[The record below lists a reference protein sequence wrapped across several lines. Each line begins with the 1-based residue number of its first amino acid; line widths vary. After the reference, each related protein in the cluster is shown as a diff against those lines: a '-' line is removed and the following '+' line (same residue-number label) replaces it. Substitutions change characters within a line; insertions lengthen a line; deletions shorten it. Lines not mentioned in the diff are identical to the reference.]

1 MHYLIWNCMAS
12 SKMYSMIQKIN
23 LDKIGIG
30 ASLLCAIHCAALP
43 VLFTTLPLLGVEL
56 LENEKVELGFILF
69 SLVVGSV
76 ALYNGYKKHHR
87 KKLPLALFIMGMSL
101 LFFANFYL
109 EEGAETLVK
118 MLGAATIIWAHVRN
132 WQGCRQCDVC
142 KLNVNMEVN
151 LNTNQYHEKLN
162 RK

>member
-1 MHYLIWNCMAS
+1 
-12 SKMYSMIQKIN
+12 MIQKIN

-76 ALYNGYKKHHR
+76 ALYNGYKKHHH
-87 KKLPLALFIMGMSL
+87 KKPLALFITGISL
-101 LFFANFYL
+101 LLFANFFL
-109 EEGAETLVK
+109 EESTETIVK
-118 MLGAATIIWAHVRN
+118 MAGAATIILAHVLN
-132 WQGCRQCDVC
+132 WRGCRQCQIC
-142 KLNVNMEVN
+142 
-151 LNTNQYHEKLN
+151 T
-162 RK
+162 